1 MAKQIVKFTK
11 NFALKFKVWNQHLIY
26 FHIGKVPYCGFSVIE
41 IFLSKHVFFFWKLKI
56 LKKLQLHVWLAIL
69 QADIMYP
76 SVQFFRVLLPNEVI
90 SNAVVSWAR
99 SSTVTVVFQS
109 NQHGNWYVTKNPT
122 IFNIIRWVAWSMG
135 WSSHLFLYLSL
146 LCIKQTWPVSPTRAF
161 RTTQVYDCQHCKGRW
176 NYNTLKMCVWP
187 LLQTPWD
194 IWN

>member
-1 MAKQIVKFTK
+1 MCKLHVSLLYFFSKAHVWTNKYKAPIKMAKQIVKFTK

-90 SNAVVSWAR
+90 SNAWSELGSLWQAKQEVAQLQLCSKA
-99 SSTVTVVFQS
+99 TNMVT
-109 NQHGNWYVTKNPT
+109 GN
-122 IFNIIRWVAWSMG
+122 
-135 WSSHLFLYLSL
+135 
-146 LCIKQTWPVSPTRAF
+146 
-161 RTTQVYDCQHCKGRW
+161 
-176 NYNTLKMCVWP
+176 
-187 LLQTPWD
+187 
-194 IWN
+194 